1 MTSPPKKKVKLSAS
15 PKDKPKLLEKSEAM
29 DTDHKAIHNDNNEH
43 DDSEANAKVTPTK
56 KAYIKKKVTPT
67 KSPKDGVKTPSSG
80 EKKSKPEPKTPIV
93 ELDDDIEEVSPP
105 VNSRKSKSPTQKQTP
120 PKSEDKKAEH
130 KSPTTPTGASEAKK
144 PPLAR
149 DKSNYMRYMNKPTPP
164 NKGTKEV
171 PQGQPNCL
179 AGKVFIITGVLD
191 SLEREEAEALIAQ
204 YGGSTVKSV
213 AKKTTHAL
221 VGIEPGQSKMKKI
234 EAQNIPIIDED
245 GLFAM
250 IRDLPAGKASH
261 VTPKKSPKKPS
272 LPVTPAPIK
281 SEGTVKTVRGPTE
294 LWTDKYKPTGV
305 KDLVANPG
313 PIAQLT
319 EWLKGWDWERRKE
332 RSEGDGKKK
341 AAGAPKA
348 VLISGPPGIGKTTAA
363 VLVARSLGYEPIV
376 TNASD
381 TRNKG
386 SLAPLLEGSATSKSI
401 TQFFGSKDKKP
412 AQNQHKT
419 LLIMDEIDGMSS
431 GDRGGIAEVIR
442 SIHGTKIPFIC
453 VCNDRYSQ
461 KLKSLAN
468 HCLDLRFRRYVTF
481 LATFKAL
488 LMLHQSYYSTNVSAS
503 EGDL

>member
-1 MTSPPKKKVKLSAS
+1 LYDKYAQLLTRYPSKQNKDDVASPPKKKAKLSGS
-15 PKDKPKLLEKSEAM
+15 PKENKPKPTEKSDTMEIEKNFNHNTNERDK
-29 DTDHKAIHNDNNEH
+29 DTDNTKI
-43 DDSEANAKVTPTK
+43 TPTK

-67 KSPKDGVKTPSSG
+67 KSPKEGAKTPSSG
-80 EKKSKPEPKTPIV
+80 EKKLKLEPKTPIV

-105 VNSRKSKSPTQKQTP
+105 VNSRKSKSPIQKETP
-120 PKSEDKKAEH
+120 KTEEKKVEH
-130 KSPTTPTGASEAKK
+130 KSPTAPKEANEAKK
-144 PPLAR
+144 PILAR
-149 DKSNYMRYMNKPTPP
+149 SRSNYVQFMNKPTPP
-164 NKGTKEV
+164 NKGAKEV

-191 SLEREEAEALIAQ
+191 SLEREEAEALIVQ
-204 YGGSTVKSV
+204 YGGSIVKSV

-221 VGIEPGQSKMKKI
+221 VGIEPGQSKIKKI
-234 EAQNIPIIDED
+234 EELNVPIIDED

-250 IRDLPAGKASH
+250 LRDLPAGKASH

-272 LPVTPAPIK
+272 LPVTPAPVK
-281 SEGTVKTVRGPTE
+281 SEGVKTVARGPTE
-294 LWTDKYKPTGV
+294 LWTDKYKPQGV

-319 EWLKGWDWERRKE
+319 EWLKGWEWERRKE
-332 RSEGDGKKK
+332 RTEGDGKKK

-363 VLVARSLGYEPIV
+363 MLVARSLGFEPIV

-442 SIHGTKIPFIC
+442 AIHTTKIPFIC

-468 HCLDLRFRRYVTF
+468 HCLDLRFRRYV
-481 LATFKAL
+481 L
-488 LMLHQSYYSTNVSAS
+488 
-503 EGDL
+503 

>member
-1 MTSPPKKKVKLSAS
+1 MDFEDNDDREIND
-15 PKDKPKLLEKSEAM
+15 KDNH
-29 DTDHKAIHNDNNEH
+29 T
-43 DDSEANAKVTPTK
+43 KVTPTK
-56 KAYIKKKVTPT
+56 KAYVKKKVTPT
-67 KSPKDGVKTPSSG
+67 KSPKDGAKTPSSG
-80 EKKSKPEPKTPIV
+80 EKKLKFESKTPIV
-93 ELDDDIEEVSPP
+93 ELDDDIEEVSPI
-105 VNSRKSKSPTQKQTP
+105 NSRKSTP
-120 PKSEDKKAEH
+120 PKQKEAPKSNEKKTEH
-130 KSPTTPTGASEAKK
+130 KSPTTSSAGANEPKK
-144 PPLAR
+144 TPSFSR
-149 DKSNYMRYMNKPTPP
+149 GRSNYMQFVNKPTPP
-164 NKGTKEV
+164 NKGAKEV

-221 VGIEPGQSKMKKI
+221 VGIEPGLKKMEKI
-234 EAQNIPIIDED
+234 KEMGIPIIDED
-245 GLFAM
+245 GLFSM
-250 IRDLPAGKASH
+250 LRDLPAGKASH

-272 LPVTPAPIK
+272 LPATPVPIK
-281 SEGTVKTVRGPTE
+281 SDAGKAAARGPTE
-294 LWTDKYKPTGV
+294 LWADKYKPQSA

-341 AAGAPKA
+341 AVGAPKA

-386 SLAPLLEGSATSKSI
+386 SLGPLLEGSATSKSI

-412 AQNQHKT
+412 AQNQHKS

-442 SIHGTKIPFIC
+442 ALHTAKIPFIC

-468 HCLDLRFRRYVTF
+468 HCLDLRFRRY
-481 LATFKAL
+481 A
-488 LMLHQSYYSTNVSAS
+488 STRRRQCN
-503 EGDL
+503 